1 MPTATEGY
9 APPSAE
15 VQRDDSGL
23 ERATTRRVSLRL
35 LPIVFLLFV
44 FNYVDRNNVAIAALE
59 MNRDLRFSATA
70 YGFGAGIFF
79 IGYALFE
86 VPSNLILAR
95 VGARRWI
102 ARIVIS
108 WGLIASAMMFVRT
121 PLHFYLLR
129 ALLGLAEAGFFPG
142 IVYYLSL
149 WFPAAQRARALSRF
163 ITAVPL
169 SAMIGNPLGGWLLGF
184 DGTLGL
190 RGWQWVFLVEGI
202 PSVLLGLVT
211 LRFLTDR
218 PEQARWLSAEQRD
231 WLVARLRRDEDA
243 SAAPHGLPGLRAL
256 AHPVVWLACTM
267 YFLYGMTFYGY
278 TFWAP
283 LIVRETLGVDAV
295 ATGLI
300 TGLMAC
306 LAVVAM
312 LAVGASSDRTGE
324 RFLHMTAGLGLVI
337 VGYLG
342 AALMPSPIGRVI
354 GLALVLAG
362 DMSFVVPFWCLPS
375 TLLRGAAAAA
385 GIALVNAIGNLGGF
399 FAPYLVGRV
408 RDATGG
414 STTAAFLAL
423 AACAFVS
430 GVMVLVLRRR
440 AA

>member
-1 MPTATEGY
+1 
-9 APPSAE
+9 
-15 VQRDDSGL
+15 
-23 ERATTRRVSLRL
+23 
-35 LPIVFLLFV
+35 
-44 FNYVDRNNVAIAALE
+44 
-59 MNRDLRFSATA
+59 
-70 YGFGAGIFF
+70 
-79 IGYALFE
+79 
-86 VPSNLILAR
+86 
-95 VGARRWI
+95 
-102 ARIVIS
+102 
-108 WGLIASAMMFVRT
+108 
-121 PLHFYLLR
+121 
-129 ALLGLAEAGFFPG
+129 
-142 IVYYLSL
+142 
-149 WFPAAQRARALSRF
+149 
-163 ITAVPL
+163 
-169 SAMIGNPLGGWLLGF
+169 
-184 DGTLGL
+184 
-190 RGWQWVFLVEGI
+190 
-202 PSVLLGLVT
+202 
-211 LRFLTDR
+211 
-218 PEQARWLSAEQRD
+218 
-231 WLVARLRRDEDA
+231 
-243 SAAPHGLPGLRAL
+243 
-256 AHPVVWLACTM
+256 
-267 YFLYGMTFYGY
+267 MTFYGY